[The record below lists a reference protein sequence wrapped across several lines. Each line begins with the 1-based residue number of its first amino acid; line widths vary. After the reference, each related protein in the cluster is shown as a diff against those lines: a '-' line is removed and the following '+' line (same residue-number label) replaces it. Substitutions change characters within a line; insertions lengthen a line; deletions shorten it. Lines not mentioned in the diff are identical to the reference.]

1 MKKLILICLVFS
13 SLCMSCNALSE
24 GANINHSID
33 STAYYKAKYDTV
45 MFLASQYEKFLV
57 DYENEH
63 TVLKDSISR
72 LNKRQVMT
80 EAQFIQLYK
89 YDRLLKYY
97 KICKK
102 KPSQWKYY
110 KGWSIRVF
118 EQ

>member
-1 MKKLILICLVFS
+1 MKKFILICLVFS
-13 SLCMSCNALSE
+13 SLCLSCDALSK
-24 GANINHSID
+24 GSNINHSID
-33 STAYYKAKYDTV
+33 STAYYKAKCDTLT
-45 MFLASQYEKFLV
+45 FLTSQYEKFLIQ
-57 DYENEH
+57 YENER
-63 TVLKDSISR
+63 TELKDSINR
-72 LNKRQVMT
+72 LNKRPVMT